1 MQRQLHSAVSVGM
14 PVVRLLSR
22 PHIEIALAYLAGY
35 VLLDWLSYVHPYA
48 TLRHHAVEPADRA
61 QLRA

>member
-1 MQRQLHSAVSVGM
+1 M

-22 PHIEIALAYLAGY
+22 PNVEIVVAYLAGY

-48 TLRHHAVEPADRA
+48 AFGITPCESADRA
-61 QLRA
+61 